1 MSARPSSL
9 VQAQVSPSRA
19 CCSLAAE
26 NMAQSVSEIVQ
37 DPLAVKTQPLVEK
50 AQTIPDKAQPLAD
63 LRQLLPPVDKL
74 QAVLFDVDGT
84 LADSDPLHYVA
95 FRDMLQKEGY
105 NDGVPVTEDW
115 FREHI
120 SGKHNSEIGKDLF
133 PSWDQEKQDKW
144 LDEKEAYFRRLAA
157 QHLEPVRG
165 LHRLTDWVREKG
177 LRRAAVTNAPRP
189 NAEQMIDTLGLKD
202 FFDHVVVGSECERAK
217 PFPDPYLKALEQV
230 GVSTENAF
238 AIEDSPSGLKAAVSA
253 GLPVVGITTGN
264 PGSALL
270 DAGASFL
277 IKDYNDPALWEQLK
291 E

>member
-1 MSARPSSL
+1 VFSVRVVVLTYNLSN
-9 VQAQVSPSRA
+9 
-19 CCSLAAE
+19 CSDTTLSFKTLMNRRRGE
-26 NMAQSVSEIVQ
+26 NAGLSVLIIQSW
-37 DPLAVKTQPLVEK
+37 TVE
-50 AQTIPDKAQPLAD
+50 Q
-63 LRQLLPPVDKL
+63 
-74 QAVLFDVDGT
+74 
-84 LADSDPLHYVA
+84 
-95 FRDMLQKEGY
+95 EGY

-238 AIEDSPSGLKAAVSA
+238 AIEVCHN
-253 GLPVVGITTGN
+253 LPAHPNKWLQMMVYRGMRFELVCFT
-264 PGSALL
+264 LL
-270 DAGASFL
+270 L
-277 IKDYNDPALWEQLK
+277 
-291 E
+291 

>member
-1 MSARPSSL
+1 
-9 VQAQVSPSRA
+9 
-19 CCSLAAE
+19 
-26 NMAQSVSEIVQ
+26 
-37 DPLAVKTQPLVEK
+37 
-50 AQTIPDKAQPLAD
+50 
-63 LRQLLPPVDKL
+63 
-74 QAVLFDVDGT
+74 
-84 LADSDPLHYVA
+84 
-95 FRDMLQKEGY
+95 
-105 NDGVPVTEDW
+105 
-115 FREHI
+115 
-120 SGKHNSEIGKDLF
+120 
-133 PSWDQEKQDKW
+133 
-144 LDEKEAYFRRLAA
+144 
-157 QHLEPVRG
+157 LEPVRG

-217 PFPDPYLKALEQV
+217 PFPDPYLKALEKV
-230 GVSTENAF
+230 GVSPENAF